1 MKLIFRIVRKIF
13 LITLQQKT
21 QNMIW
26 IKVAEL
32 WNAIL
37 RKIWRNGIFLCS
49 GEETMYMR
57 NVEAKMVIFHNVTI
71 AGMTDYARSKRR

>member
-1 MKLIFRIVRKIF
+1 MKPIFRIVQKIF
-13 LITLQQKT
+13 LLNSQKKT

-26 IKVAEL
+26 TKEVES

-37 RKIWRNGIFLCS
+37 RKIWQNGIFLCS

-57 NVEAKMVIFHNVTI
+57 NVEAKVVIFHNVTI
-71 AGMTDYARSKRR
+71 AGMTGYARSKRR